1 MNLFKIYTRKLGR
14 MLLGFTLI
22 SLAVLL
28 TKQSQCLAPW
38 NVLNDGISHACSIPI
53 GQASIWVGAAIFLL
67 DILTREP
74 LGLGMVLNILV
85 IGWITDLLFWINGK
99 LAIIPRVNALPLQI
113 ALCVLAL
120 CVNAFGIYFY
130 ISAAMGAG
138 PRDTL
143 FVYLKKKL
151 PIPIGTCKLLLEAAA
166 CLCGWLLGGEV
177 GLGTLVSVFLGGPIL
192 QYVFRLFHFNAA
204 EIRHESIRDTWK
216 TLSSGEHSAA
226 S

>member
-85 IGWITDLLFWINGK
+85 VGWITDLLFWINGNS
-99 LAIIPRVNALPLQI
+99 P
-113 ALCVLAL
+113 
-120 CVNAFGIYFY
+120 
-130 ISAAMGAG
+130 
-138 PRDTL
+138 
-143 FVYLKKKL
+143 
-151 PIPIGTCKLLLEAAA
+151 
-166 CLCGWLLGGEV
+166 
-177 GLGTLVSVFLGGPIL
+177 
-192 QYVFRLFHFNAA
+192 
-204 EIRHESIRDTWK
+204 
-216 TLSSGEHSAA
+216 SSRA
-226 S
+226 